1 MQEAYVGAA
10 YVNFSRTRCELN
22 SELLIF
28 AAVMAKLIQHTCI
41 GLLHMYILDTRSGHS
56 QEIIMT

>member
-22 SELLIF
+22 SELQSF
-28 AAVMAKLIQHTCI
+28 AAMMAKLIQHTCI
-41 GLLHMYILDTRSGHS
+41 GLLHICIPDTRSGHN